1 MLILHQ
7 DARTLLF
14 VENYYTLKSMIM
26 KRFILSVTFLAL
38 GLVWVSGIAPN
49 VKLASYEGPMN
60 EVVGQI
66 KTVLEESA
74 YEIIGQY
81 QPGDNPDLYVLVFTS
96 DELIAFCQQSKDR
109 GMLAAAMKLG
119 FQLTEGKITV
129 SMVNPEYIFYAYFQ
143 EMMNDQSF
151 NSSALELSAKVKGII
166 KGEDS
171 KQEPFG
177 GGHDAEKLVKYR
189 YMAGMPKFSKSVSLA
204 EFDSFDQGLA
214 AIREGLSNGGNTP
227 KVYEIVQIEEEIAV
241 FGIGLKD
248 KEKGEAHFLPII
260 GESHVAAM
268 PYELIL
274 QGNEVT
280 MLHGRFRFAVYW
292 PELKMKTFTKIM
304 SSPGDVED
312 AMKSLFETD

>member
-1 MLILHQ
+1 
-7 DARTLLF
+7 
-14 VENYYTLKSMIM
+14 M
-26 KRFILSVTFLAL
+26 KRFILSATFLVL
-38 GLVWVSGIAPN
+38 GLVWVSGIAPY

-60 EVVGQI
+60 EVVSQM

-81 QPGDNPDLYVLVFTS
+81 QPGDNQDLYVLVFTS
-96 DELIAFCQQSKDR
+96 DELLAFCKQSEDR

-119 FQLTEGKITV
+119 FQQSEGTITV
-129 SMVNPEYIFYAYFQ
+129 SMINPEYLFYAYFQ
-143 EMMNDQSF
+143 EKMNEAAF
-151 NSSALELSAKVKGII
+151 NASALELSSKI
-166 KGEDS
+166 KDVLGEGS
-171 KQEPFG
+171 PEAFG
-177 GGHDAEKLVKYR
+177 GDLKAEKLMKYR
-189 YMAGMPKFSKSVSLA
+189 YMAGMPNFGKSVSLA

-227 KVYEIVQIEEEIAV
+227 KVYEIVQIDEEIAV

-274 QGNEVT
+274 QGNVVT
-280 MLHGRFRFAVYW
+280 MLHGRFRFALHW
-292 PELKMKTFTKIM
+292 PELTMKTFTKIM